1 MLVSGS
7 VYIRIYILLEKIDF
21 KITAM
26 YEWQRMEKIG
36 VTLQARMVK
45 LILDTFGS
53 KMLPFKHQMNQI
65 VRGFM

>member
-7 VYIRIYILLEKIDF
+7 VYIYILLEKIDF

-36 VTLQARMVK
+36 VTLQTRMVK

-53 KMLPFKHQMNQI
+53 KNAPFQAPDESNRQGK
-65 VRGFM
+65 